1 MIVSYDEKCVR
12 LSRSQVVLGQQ
23 GISTRR
29 SGKDE
34 PLLVHPPLRTVH
46 VSFPTYGSSLTKA
59 LSKDPAARPAILL
72 EGVKPW
78 HPICPD
84 DDDAHGPRNS
94 RCRLDH
100 MGLRRLG
107 P

>member
-1 MIVSYDEKCVR
+1 MPAESLYWMQAIPER
-12 LSRSQVVLGQQ
+12 G
-23 GISTRR
+23 